1 MSSLDPWQLSAAAAS
16 AAMARGELDSQ
27 TLVRS
32 CLERIER
39 REPQVQA
46 WAHLDPQSAIEQA
59 RARDREPR
67 RSPLHG
73 IPVGVKDV
81 IRTRDGLTTFNS
93 PVYEGFH
100 AAEDA
105 HVVATLRALGAVIL
119 GKTQTLEFACG
130 GRFPPTRNPWDPTR
144 TPGGSSSGSG
154 AAVADGMVPLALG
167 TQTGGSTI
175 RPAAFCGVHAMKPTW
190 GRIPFDGIKS
200 FAAHLDTVGFYGRSA
215 ADLALLWQAYGIEE
229 PDREDRPERPLR
241 LGLCRTP
248 LWEQAEPE
256 ARAALEALLQRLADG
271 GTDIV
276 TVDWDP
282 AFDAINTW
290 QDEIMQDGGR
300 SAFRPEWLQA
310 PDLLHEEFQRK
321 LGNHLGLTPARLRSA
336 LDAVAR
342 CRIDFEQRLQGLDAA
357 VTLSAPGVAPVGL
370 HTQGQATF
378 NRLWTALQV
387 PCISLPALWSPQGL
401 PMGLQLVQ
409 ARYED
414 ARLLQVAAR
423 LEPLLP
429 PMRHPWN

>member
-1 MSSLDPWQLSAAAAS
+1 
-16 AAMARGELDSQ
+16 
-27 TLVRS
+27 V
-32 CLERIER
+32 
-39 REPQVQA
+39 
-46 WAHLDPQSAIEQA
+46 
-59 RARDREPR
+59 
-67 RSPLHG
+67 
-73 IPVGVKDV
+73 PVGVKDV
-81 IRTRDGLTTFNS
+81 IRTRDLPTTFNS
-93 PVYEGFH
+93 PVYEGFQ
-100 AAEDA
+100 AKEDA
-105 HVVATLRALGAVIL
+105 HVVATLRASGAVIL

-130 GRFPPTRNPWDPTR
+130 GRFPPTRNPWDLAR

-200 FAAHLDTVGFYGRSA
+200 FAAHLDTIGFYGRSV
-215 ADLALLWQAYGIEE
+215 ADLAMLWDAYDLIEPPGPAGRVGDGGQARLQSAPGSTGT
-229 PDREDRPERPLR
+229 PVTDRLAPSPLR

-248 LWEQAEPE
+248 LWNQAEPE
-256 ARAALEALLQRLADG
+256 ARAALESLLEGLAG
-271 GTDIV
+271 AGV
-276 TVDWDP
+276 EVQYLDWDP

-310 PDLLHEEFQRK
+310 PDRLHEEFQRK
-321 LGNHLGLTPARLRSA
+321 LGNQLQLTPARMRAA

-357 VTLSAPGVAPVGL
+357 VSLSAPGVAPLGL
-370 HTQGQATF
+370 HTQGMATF

-387 PCISLPALWSPQGL
+387 PCISLPALWSAEGL

-414 ARLLQVAAR
+414 ERLLQVAAR
-423 LEPLLP
+423 LEALLP
-429 PMRHPWN
+429 PTRRPWN

>member
-1 MSSLDPWQLSAAAAS
+1 
-16 AAMARGELDSQ
+16 
-27 TLVRS
+27 
-32 CLERIER
+32 
-39 REPQVQA
+39 
-46 WAHLDPQSAIEQA
+46 
-59 RARDREPR
+59 
-67 RSPLHG
+67 
-73 IPVGVKDV
+73 
-81 IRTRDGLTTFNS
+81 
-93 PVYEGFH
+93 
-100 AAEDA
+100 
-105 HVVATLRALGAVIL
+105 VATLRALGAVIL

-130 GRFPPTRNPWDPTR
+130 GRFPTTRNPWDLTR

-200 FAAHLDTVGFYGRSA
+200 FAAHLDTVGFYGRSV
-215 ADLALLWQAYGIEE
+215 ADLTLLWQAYGIEE
-229 PDREDRPERPLR
+229 PAEDIQRPSPSAVGGDAPAKMPTDGSPDRSDPSGREGGVARPLR

-248 LWEQAEPE
+248 LWDQAEPE
-256 ARAALEALLQRLADG
+256 ARTALEALLRHLADAG
-271 GTDIV
+271 AEIV

-282 AFDAINTW
+282 AFAAVNTW

-310 PDLLHEEFQRK
+310 PDRLHEEFQRK
-321 LGNHLGLTPARLRSA
+321 LGNHLVLTPARLRAA
-336 LDAVAR
+336 LDGVAR
-342 CRIDFEQRLQGLDAA
+342 CRVDFERRLEGLDAA

-370 HTQGQATF
+370 HTQGMATF

-414 ARLLQVAAR
+414 AHLLRVAER
-423 LEPLLP
+423 LERLLP